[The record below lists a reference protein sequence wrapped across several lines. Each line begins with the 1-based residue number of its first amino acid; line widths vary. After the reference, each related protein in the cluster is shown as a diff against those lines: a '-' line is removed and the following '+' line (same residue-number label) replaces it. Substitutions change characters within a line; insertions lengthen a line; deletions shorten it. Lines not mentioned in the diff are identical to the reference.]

1 MPETKLINNATMKLL
16 MQNCNEELERTNF
29 DIHEETLQNLC
40 HAKRKFIESYFINSQ
55 NNCLNDRDS
64 VAFPHVY
71 QNLFAPILRYSSAWE
86 AS

>member
-1 MPETKLINNATMKLL
+1 MKRDSTALSKHAIQSEHEIDWENSEIL
-16 MQNCNEELERTNF
+16 DLEN
-29 DIHEETLQNLC
+29 DY
-40 HAKRKFIESYFINSQ
+40 AKRKFIESYFINSQ

-71 QNLFAPILRYSSAWE
+71 QNLFAPIVRSSSAWE